1 MTRGGE
7 SAPNATASTSTE
19 KKKGSSGLSATTVAG
34 ITVLAFAA
42 VSISTGATIWRA
54 NRARSKARQA
64 VVDFRSNYHIEKRP
78 APLPVQRLESV
89 GVDGAQEKEMNM
101 EMAAEKVHHQHFHDP
116 DAQHFTYGD
125 AGKALLIATAGVSAV
140 FGGAGWYAINKM
152 ELSDIQDTKTKLNA
166 FVRTRFKTLYDSIHK
181 FDGTEEDI
189 PDDADARELA
199 RQWYGE
205 EDEEGKRAV

>member
-7 SAPNATASTSTE
+7 SAQNATASTSTE
-19 KKKGSSGLSATTVAG
+19 VKKGSSGLSATTVAG

-42 VSISTGATIWRA
+42 VSISTGATIWGA

-78 APLPVQRLESV
+78 APLPVQTLESV
-89 GVDGAQEKEMNM
+89 GVDGKQDKHMEM
-101 EMAAEKVHHQHFHDP
+101 EMAAEKVHDQHLHES

-140 FGGAGWYAINKM
+140 FGGAGWYVIDKM
-152 ELSDIQDTKTKLNA
+152 ELSD
-166 FVRTRFKTLYDSIHK
+166 VSSS
-181 FDGTEEDI
+181 
-189 PDDADARELA
+189 
-199 RQWYGE
+199 
-205 EDEEGKRAV
+205 